1 MKTVKDKLYHFE
13 ETPPDKMW
21 EAISA
26 NVTMGKEISLHKRR
40 RTKWIAFSTAAA
52 AVVILFLINFLF
64 VNRHESTIQDGV
76 ATTASAPDSVE
87 RNKELLDA
95 IINAP
100 ANKKLTESSNLISE
114 GIMRYFTIEGPE
126 GEPVKI
132 SPKVATLIIS
142 ADNDYPPKPV
152 WDKKIDEWQK
162 IMLTSHASYTS
173 SNLLEIIMK
182 AGQTMN

>member
-13 ETPPDKMW
+13 ETPPDRMW
-21 EAISA
+21 ETISA
-26 NVTMGKEISLHKRR
+26 NLSDGKVVSMPNRK
-40 RTKWIAFSTAAA
+40 RTKWVAFSTAAA
-52 AVVILFLINFLF
+52 AVIILLLINFVF
-64 VNRHESTIQDGV
+64 VNPNKDALPDGV
-76 ATTASAPDSVE
+76 AANSATPDSME

-100 ANKKLTESSNLISE
+100 ANKKLSESNNLVSE

-126 GEPVKI
+126 GQPVKI

-152 WDKKIDEWQK
+152 WDKRIDEWQK

-173 SNLLEIIMK
+173 SNLLEIIQT
-182 AGQTMN
+182 AGQTVN